1 MRWKSSLAA
10 PPELCLSSRSTKKRH
25 GLPRHLSTLPS
36 SQSAIQFDTISQSVI
51 ACLNAATRAV
61 AGKTAGR
68 RVIGTDPAIT
78 LHKNDATIID
88 FKSTGVVIGQRRSAH
103 GQDRDRCNQEFHF
116 QASRHRPD

>member
-61 AGKTAGR
+61 AGKPARR
-68 RVIGTDPAIT
+68 RVIGADPTIA
-78 LHKNDATIID
+78 LRKNDSAIID

-116 QASRHRPD
+116 QA